1 VVVRR
6 LPRLLIVPALYLAV
20 ALATL
25 GQYGVT
31 WDEPVQSR
39 YGELAL
45 HYFATGGQDHSVD
58 TFLNL
63 RWYGALFEMAP
74 AAVYQ
79 FAPQYKYGIR
89 HLFIVLSA
97 FAALIGVGVYAG
109 LLGVEPIAA
118 QLLLALLPHFYGHSF
133 NNSKDVPFACAIVW
147 TMVAM
152 ARLVERPTRWRMVLA
167 GLALGCAL
175 SVRVGALLFVA
186 IVLAVILIQRRRE
199 AIAPFAGA
207 FAIAWVVMVL
217 GWPSAH
223 ASPVMHPVQ
232 AFRTALT
239 FNEVYPVRFEA
250 VEVPSDALPRRYLA
264 EMLALTTPIVTL
276 ALALA
281 GLVLALRLRTT
292 PDLLLAAWIAVPL
305 VLFVIQRPN
314 TYDGIRHFLFLL
326 AAVALLAS
334 RMPRWLVAA
343 SCVVPLVAMLRLH
356 PYEMTYYN
364 ALADPSRFETDYWA
378 SSYREAALWLRAHAP
393 ARRTRVLVAATSYSV
408 ECLRWYLP
416 ADRFEVTHMLDRGLG
431 GALPAEFDYYV
442 ATTRYALSG
451 NFPETPVVHRIGRG
465 TATFCVIRARSGL
478 SQLSRF

>member
-25 GQYGVT
+25 GQYGLT

-58 TFLNL
+58 RLLNL
-63 RWYGALFEMAP
+63 RWYGAAFEMLP

-79 FAPQYKYGIR
+79 FAPQYKYEIR
-89 HLFIVLSA
+89 HLFIVLTG
-97 FAALIGVGVYAG
+97 FAALVGAGVYAAM
-109 LLGVEPIAA
+109 LGAEPMAA
-118 QLLLALLPHFYGHSF
+118 QLLLALLPHFYGHAF

-152 ARLVERPTRWRMVLA
+152 ARLLERPSRGRMVLA
-167 GLALGCAL
+167 GLALGAAL
-175 SVRVGALLFVA
+175 SVRVGALLFVG
-186 IVLAVILIQRRRE
+186 IVLLVILVQRRRE

-207 FAIAWVVMVL
+207 FAIAWIVMVL

-223 ASPVMHPVQ
+223 ASPVMHPVR
-232 AFRTALT
+232 AFRTALA
-239 FNEVYPVRFEA
+239 FEEVYPVRFEG
-250 VEVPSDALPRRYLA
+250 VEVPSDALPRRYLV
-264 EMLALTTPIVTL
+264 EMLTLTTPLATM

-281 GLVLALRLRTT
+281 GLVLALRRRTT
-292 PDLLLAAWIAVPL
+292 ADLLLAAWLVVPI
-305 VLFVIQRPN
+305 VLFAIQRPN

-326 AAVALLAS
+326 PALAILGG

-343 SCVVPLVAMLRLH
+343 ACLVPLVAMLRLH

-364 ALADPSRFETDYWA
+364 ALTDPSRFETDYWA

-393 ARRTRVLVAATSYSV
+393 AGRTRVLVAATRYSE

-416 ADRFEVTHMLDRGLG
+416 ADRFDVTRMMERGVG
-431 GALPAEFDYYV
+431 GALPAGFDYYV
-442 ATTRYALSG
+442 ATTRYGLDG
-451 NFPETPVVHRIGRG
+451 NFPESPVVYRIGRG
-465 TATFCVIRARSGL
+465 GATFSVIRIRTPS
-478 SQLSRF
+478 S